1 MDEHYGWLL
10 EVDVRTDV
18 SPSGLP
24 LVVPRA
30 ALLPRVLSVGFGS
43 LGFPPQ
49 RPAMTFDRYYVVG
62 VTTVDAVMGL
72 QTLLRLKLERDAFG
86 RWFLMTYP
94 AMRIVLAK
102 PLPRAPRVRSG
113 LPFLKSYGR

>member
-62 VTTVDAVMGL
+62 MTMLEVGIGL
-72 QTLLRLKLERDAFG
+72 QTLLLVKLERDAFG
-86 RWFLMTYP
+86 RWSLMPHPLT
-94 AMRIVLAK
+94 RIVPVRPRPGA
-102 PLPRAPRVRSG
+102 PQILPG
-113 LPFLKSYGR
+113 LPFPKSYGR